1 MATNEI
7 LPFCN
12 VDTGTNLLTQVEYD
26 ADGQRII
33 GNQPGPPPARSKLVN
48 KVLKQTSIISSGFG
62 EFLSEYQNDNILDT
76 LSESQISQI
85 IFNAI
90 NNATQLQL
98 FPSATLR
105 QKAVPVV
112 DSGWAYCDGSNYDMV
127 GSNANTETQRLGN
140 TFQSQNLV
148 NIYGRGTDSYTTI
161 ATPTAVQ
168 FTCVS
173 NGVCNTP
180 SSGTSGFNIIVNQA
194 GNASTKQ
201 TASVFPFA
209 GNSINPGVYF
219 ELFAPSG
226 RSAVFWFEVDGV
238 GSAPSFPNA
247 LLQKVAIL
255 STDSSTEVGQ
265 KINDSS
271 FLQYRVPDYRG
282 QFFRNLDDGAGVDPD
297 SAARTDISGNIVGDV
312 LGSLQQ
318 DALQD
323 HQHTPL
329 QGNFLQNGPPVSI
342 TATAGNEQ
350 FSYNSS
356 TSGIDQTGL
365 NGGPAGRTSTETR
378 SKNIYVYTLIK
389 F

>member
-7 LPFCN
+7 LPFCS

-62 EFLSEYQNDNILDT
+62 EFLSDYQNDNIVDT
-76 LSESQISQI
+76 LSENQISQI

-90 NNATQLQL
+90 NNATQSAL

-105 QKAVPVV
+105 RKAVPVV
-112 DSGWAYCDGSNYDMV
+112 DPGWAYCDGSNYDMV
-127 GSNANTETQRLGN
+127 GSGANTETQRLGN

-173 NGVCNTP
+173 VGVCNTP
-180 SSGTSGFNIIVNQA
+180 SSGTSGFNIIVNLPGSA
-194 GNASTKQ
+194 NIKQ
-201 TASVFPFA
+201 TSSVFPFA

-238 GSAPSFPNA
+238 GTAPSFPNA

-255 STDSSTEVGQ
+255 STDSSTEVAQ

-282 QFFRNLDDGAGVDPD
+282 QNFRNFDDGAGVDPD
-297 SAARTDISGNIVGDV
+297 SAARTDINGNIVGDV
-312 LGSLQQ
+312 VGSIQL

-323 HQHTPL
+323 HQHVPYISK
-329 QGNFLQNGPPVSI
+329 FLGDGAPDI
-342 TATAGNEQ
+342 TATSGNENLRQ
-350 FSYNSS
+350 MTS
-356 TSGIDQTGL
+356 TGVIDTVGL
-365 NGGPAGRTSTETR
+365 NGGPAGRSSTETR
-378 SKNIYVYTLIK
+378 DKNMYVYTTIK

>member
-1 MATNEI
+1 
-7 LPFCN
+7 
-12 VDTGTNLLTQVEYD
+12 
-26 ADGQRII
+26 
-33 GNQPGPPPARSKLVN
+33 
-48 KVLKQTSIISSGFG
+48 
-62 EFLSEYQNDNILDT
+62 
-76 LSESQISQI
+76 
-85 IFNAI
+85 
-90 NNATQLQL
+90 
-98 FPSATLR
+98 
-105 QKAVPVV
+105 
-112 DSGWAYCDGSNYDMV
+112 MV
-127 GSNANTETQRLGN
+127 GSNANTDTQRLGN
-140 TFQSQNLV
+140 TFQSQNLL

-173 NGVCNTP
+173 VGICNTP

-238 GSAPSFPNA
+238 GSAPSFPNS

-297 SAARTDISGNIVGDV
+297 SVARTDINGNIVGDV
-312 LGSLQQ
+312 IGSLQQ

-323 HQHTPL
+323 HVHLNPALGSVWTNPPGATNVSSGGETRIQQSA
-329 QGNFLQNGPPVSI
+329 QG
-342 TATAGNEQ
+342 
-350 FSYNSS
+350 
-356 TSGIDQTGL
+356 TGL
-365 NGGPAGRTSTETR
+365 IDPAFPVGAEPNISTETR

>member
-7 LPFCN
+7 LPFCS

-148 NIYGRGTDSYTTI
+148 DIYGRGTESYTTF
-161 ATPTAVQ
+161 AAPTSVV

-173 NGVCNTP
+173 VGVCNTP
-180 SSGTSGFNIIVNQA
+180 SSGTSGFQININQF
-194 GNASTKQ
+194 GNANTKQ
-201 TASVFPFA
+201 TLSVTPFA

-238 GSAPSFPNA
+238 GSAPSFPNS

-297 SAARTDISGNIVGDV
+297 SVARTDINGNIVGDV

-342 TATAGNEQ
+342 TATSGNEQ

-356 TSGIDQTGL
+356 TSGIDQSGL
-365 NGGPAGRTSTETR
+365 NNGPAGRVSTETR

>member
-62 EFLSEYQNDNILDT
+62 EFLSDYQNDNIVDT
-76 LSESQISQI
+76 LSENQISQI

-90 NNATQLQL
+90 NNATQSAL

-105 QKAVPVV
+105 RKAVPVV
-112 DSGWAYCDGSNYDMV
+112 DPGWAYCDGSNYDMV
-127 GSNANTETQRLGN
+127 GSGANTETQRLGN

-148 NIYGRGTDSYTTI
+148 DIYGRGTESYTTI

-173 NGVCNTP
+173 VGVCNTP
-180 SSGTSGFNIIVNQA
+180 SSGTSGFNIIVNLPGSA
-194 GNASTKQ
+194 NIKQ
-201 TASVFPFA
+201 TCSVFPFA

-226 RSAVFWFEVDGV
+226 RSAVFWFEVDGL
-238 GSAPSFPNA
+238 GTAPSFPNA

-297 SAARTDISGNIVGDV
+297 STARTDVNGNIVGDV
-312 LGSLQQ
+312 LGSIQE

-329 QGNFLQNGPPVSI
+329 QGNFIQNGSPVNV
-342 TATAGNEQ
+342 TATSGNEQ
-350 FSYNSS
+350 FSFNSS
-356 TSGIDQTGL
+356 TSGIDQSGL
-365 NGGPAGRTSTETR
+365 NNGPAGRVSTETR